1 MLRGA
6 LKLERTIIFVDHANL
21 FHNLLYLG
29 IRIDYEKLKE
39 KLCGGKKILG
49 SILYAGVSAKPY
61 PKKRKFLKYV
71 EKAGF
76 VIQSL
81 PFDPVSNK
89 QKGVDVL
96 IYKDIV
102 ELALE
107 DAFDKAILVSGD
119 KDFVEIIRTLKAL
132 KKHIEIWSFK
142 KSIAKILIEEAGK
155 ENVYYLDDIL
165 DDIVINE

>member
-1 MLRGA
+1 M
-6 LKLERTIIFVDHANL
+6 
-21 FHNLLYLG
+21 YLG

-49 SILYAGVSAKPY
+49 SIFYAGISAKPY
-61 PKKRKFLKYV
+61 PKKRKFLKYI

-96 IYKDIV
+96 IYKDII
-102 ELALE
+102 ELARE

-132 KKHIEIWSFK
+132 KKQIEIWSFK
-142 KSIAKILIEEAGK
+142 KSIAKKLIEEAGI
-155 ENVYYLDDIL
+155 ESVFYLDDIL
-165 DDIVINE
+165 DEIAIRE